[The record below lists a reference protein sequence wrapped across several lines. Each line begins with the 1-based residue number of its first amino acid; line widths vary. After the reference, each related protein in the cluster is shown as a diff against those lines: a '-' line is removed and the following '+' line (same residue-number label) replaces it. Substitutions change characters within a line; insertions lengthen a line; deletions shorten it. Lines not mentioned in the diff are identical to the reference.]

1 MNIFI
6 LKLGSATWDTIFG
19 VSFLL
24 IVFVARAF
32 LKARNHGNRV
42 NKDGH

>member
-32 LKARNHGNRV
+32 LKARYHGNRV